1 MTPQQIYDFDLS
13 LFIRQLLPG
22 LLRRSKWLALLDG
35 LLLPVV
41 VLLDEFHVFRL
52 QANYKVAH
60 TAQVVQMEKILND
73 AFDVTLKRIYI
84 DNVTFSEYI
93 YLWPQADEE
102 PHHLQQI
109 DAIPDNPLF
118 LLQGDEGILN
128 PDATVWVPIAMQP
141 LTPVA
146 EDAFLTEM
154 RGLID
159 YFKFYNINY
168 QILYYYE

>member
-1 MTPQQIYDFDLS
+1 MTPQQIYEFDLN
-13 LFIRQLLPG
+13 LFVRQLLPG
-22 LLRRSKWLALLDG
+22 LLRREKWLALFDAFLS
-35 LLLPVV
+35 PVV
-41 VLLDEFHVFRL
+41 DLLDAFNEFRF

-60 TAQVVQMEKILND
+60 TAQVVHMEKVLND
-73 AFDVTLKRIYI
+73 AFDDTLRRIYI

-102 PHHLQQI
+102 PHHLQEI
-109 DAIPDNPLF
+109 DADPDNPIF
-118 LLQGDEGILN
+118 LLQGDEGVLS

-141 LTPVA
+141 LNAVA

-159 YFKFYNINY
+159 YYKFFNINY
-168 QILYYYE
+168 QILYYE